1 MSKIFVVSDTH
12 FSHKN
17 ICKFIKEDGDKLRP
31 WDDVGE
37 MDKDLIRFWNETV
50 DNNDVVYHIGDVC
63 LSRRGLSVV
72 RELNGIKILIKGNH
86 DNFELGY
93 YTKYFTDVMGC
104 QIIEDAVLT
113 HIPIHSGQLEDWPKA
128 NYNIHGH
135 LHHKFVLDE
144 KGKRDKRYF
153 NACLENINFRPID
166 IDKVFSILRDK

>member
-1 MSKIFVVSDTH
+1 MTKIYVVSDTH

-17 ICKFIKEDGDKLRP
+17 ICKFTKEDGDKLRP
-31 WDDVGE
+31 WDDVNQ
-37 MDKDLIRFWNETV
+37 MDKDLIRFWNEVV
-50 DNNDVVYHIGDVC
+50 DNNDIVYHIGDVC
-63 LSRRGLSVV
+63 LNRKGLNVV

-104 QIIEDAVLT
+104 QIVEDAVLT
-113 HIPIHSGQLEDWPKA
+113 HIPVHAGHLEEWPKA

-144 KGKRDKRYF
+144 KGNKDKRYF